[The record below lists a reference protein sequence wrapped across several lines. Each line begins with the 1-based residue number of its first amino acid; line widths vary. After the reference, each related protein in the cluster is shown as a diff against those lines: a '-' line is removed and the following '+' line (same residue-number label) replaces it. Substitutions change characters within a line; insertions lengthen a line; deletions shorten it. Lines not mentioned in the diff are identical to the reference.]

1 MNDLTLSQE
10 AKTVVPSV
18 GVQRLVIQPG
28 HHVPEEGVPVL
39 ALIKTH
45 GDLGPQE
52 WREVVYHDGDRWQSY
67 AGSKT
72 FDDGEQVARWVFAAD
87 ALPAV

>member
-1 MNDLTLSQE
+1 M
-10 AKTVVPSV
+10 VVPSV
-18 GVQRLVIQPG
+18 GVQRLVIQTG
-28 HHVPEEGVPVL
+28 RDVPEEGVPVL
-39 ALIKTH
+39 ALIKTI
-45 GDLGPQE
+45 GDLGAQE
-52 WREVVYHDGDRWQSY
+52 WREVVYHDGEQWRSY